1 VTALQAPASSEL
13 DVIGE
18 GFTPPTLEKG
28 AIDPDVLG
36 PLEGR
41 ASGPSR
47 RERWDASDV
56 RWEVQVEAAAA
67 IDDPNQRA

>member
-41 ASGPSR
+41 ASGPRVPSGAVMKR
-47 RERWDASDV
+47 GV
-56 RWEVQVEAAAA
+56 RSEVGGGGHRPAT
-67 IDDPNQRA
+67 